1 MFVCQSS
8 NLMCDLHLGK
18 FTMFSLS
25 SMAAVRCLLLCVDSS
40 GGGGEE
46 SEENALDNEGDGTYK
61 SISLTSQGPA
71 TWPAG
76 DGVNG

>member
-1 MFVCQSS
+1 MIVCQSS

-40 GGGGEE
+40 WGREVERGGGEKMR
-46 SEENALDNEGDGTYK
+46 TMR
-61 SISLTSQGPA
+61 
-71 TWPAG
+71 
-76 DGVNG
+76 

>member
-1 MFVCQSS
+1 MFVAVCRQQ
-8 NLMCDLHLGK
+8 LGER
-18 FTMFSLS
+18 SGE
-25 SMAAVRCLLLCVDSS
+25 
-40 GGGGEE
+40 GGGGENE
-46 SEENALDNEGDGTYK
+46 DNALDNEGDGTYK